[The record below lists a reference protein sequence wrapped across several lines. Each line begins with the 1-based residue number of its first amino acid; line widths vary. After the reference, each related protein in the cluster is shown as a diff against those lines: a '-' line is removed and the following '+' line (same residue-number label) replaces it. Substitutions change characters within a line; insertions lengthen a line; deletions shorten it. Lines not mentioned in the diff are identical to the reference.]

1 MAKKP
6 SESTNRVWSKIKY
19 NVEKIRI
26 QDLNSEARQKPI
38 TWRKHQNP
46 RNSYSAVKQSP
57 KNPKPKPE
65 FHGNATLQI
74 FHVKKEKIF
83 CKMQDTNTS
92 KTENQDYK
100 CTQHKTRH
108 FKPQSIEEVPTTSPK
123 TLIQNRNSMTV
134 LPGRSFL

>member
-74 FHVKKEKIF
+74 FHVKKEKINAPNT
-83 CKMQDTNTS
+83 KQDISNPRAL
-92 KTENQDYK
+92 KKYRQ
-100 CTQHKTRH
+100 QVQ
-108 FKPQSIEEVPTTSPK
+108 KP
-123 TLIQNRNSMTV
+123 
-134 LPGRSFL
+134 